1 MKSPRETKNEQYT
14 GQQSGIIHFERP
26 ASFYTHSY
34 VKAGAAM
41 FAHLFATMNDKLDE
55 IRRLYPRATGSRRD
69 QLDRQLDTLKEM
81 SDTIVEQWLLFEE
94 KLADFLDQ
102 SKTSAAPSIKATA
115 PSKAASEPERS
126 AAHKEAAAAAATTHT
141 AGPSPSSKDGQEEWS
156 LSTEVAIQI
165 SKGQGYFKLHMFS
178 HAATELEQAI
188 VMAPDCQLARMF
200 LAMTHMHLQQWNDA
214 QRHFQI
220 LISLTNYA
228 KWRAIGYN
236 ALGCIQAVG
245 MNLELAEHYFLKAHD
260 ADPSFADSLMNLK
273 CCKERNGQLSLRFGS
288 TELIR

>member
-1 MKSPRETKNEQYT
+1 
-14 GQQSGIIHFERP
+14 
-26 ASFYTHSY
+26 
-34 VKAGAAM
+34 M

-55 IRRLYPRATGSRRD
+55 IRRLYPSVSGARRD

-102 SKTSAAPSIKATA
+102 SKTSTA
-115 PSKAASEPERS
+115 PSLNANAVSKPASATERS
-126 AAHKEAAAAAATTHT
+126 AAKKEAAAATAAMPT
-141 AGPSPSSKDGQEEWS
+141 AEPPSLPHDGQEEWS
-156 LSTEVAIQI
+156 LSAEVAIQI

-188 VMAPDCQLARMF
+188 AVAPDCQLARMF

-228 KWRAIGYN
+228 KWRAKIGR
-236 ALGCIQAVG
+236 
-245 MNLELAEHYFLKAHD
+245 AHV
-260 ADPSFADSLMNLK
+260 
-273 CCKERNGQLSLRFGS
+273 
-288 TELIR
+288 

>member
-1 MKSPRETKNEQYT
+1 
-14 GQQSGIIHFERP
+14 
-26 ASFYTHSY
+26 
-34 VKAGAAM
+34 M

-55 IRRLYPRATGSRRD
+55 IRRLYPRATGNGRD
-69 QLDRQLDTLKEM
+69 HLDRQLDTLKEM

-102 SKTSAAPSIKATA
+102 SKPAASPSLNANA
-115 PSKAASEPERS
+115 AAKAASAPERH
-126 AAHKEAAAAAATTHT
+126 AASKETAAAAAATQS
-141 AGPSPSSKDGQEEWS
+141 AGAPPPSNDGQEEWS

-165 SKGQGYFKLHMFS
+165 SKGQGYFKLHMFK

-188 VMAPDCQLARMF
+188 SMAPDCQLARMF
-200 LAMTHMHLQQWNDA
+200 LAMTHMHLQQWNEA

>member
-1 MKSPRETKNEQYT
+1 
-14 GQQSGIIHFERP
+14 
-26 ASFYTHSY
+26 
-34 VKAGAAM
+34 M

-55 IRRLYPRATGSRRD
+55 IRRLYPRATGNGRD
-69 QLDRQLDTLKEM
+69 HLDRQLDTLKEM

-102 SKTSAAPSIKATA
+102 SKTAGASSSVNANAVSKPVSAPEQSA
-115 PSKAASEPERS
+115 SK
-126 AAHKEAAAAAATTHT
+126 KEAAAAAAATHT
-141 AGPSPSSKDGQEEWS
+141 AGPPPPLHDGQEEWS
-156 LSTEVAIQI
+156 LSAEVAIQI
-165 SKGQGYFKLHMFS
+165 SKGQGYFKLHMFN

-188 VMAPDCQLARMF
+188 AMAPDCQLARMF